1 MTNEPL
7 ERFAYARL
15 PSCGVAPR
23 GVVVHFMG
31 LGSQWQA
38 KEGEEPHGLEHEGAA
53 AAAAAGAI
61 YVVPYL
67 DPWNWM
73 NAVEGKYFSINDLD
87 FFFAKIGVYLKS
99 QEVTELL
106 NHCKHSKTQIDL
118 IRMVNLL
125 KTDVPCDI
133 LQTLNRIFDK
143 LSGSQPAMDVEELLQ
158 HLNENE
164 YPQSEL
170 MNKNLQVVK
179 ESILNGFKHILGDN
193 KIIKKEQFIEFHN
206 NILWVLPDYKVND
219 FKNKLPLM
227 WGIRRLRQ

>member
-1 MTNEPL
+1 MDIVNTLESIIPKMRGQMYQKKIHSLDVVNEI
-7 ERFAYARL
+7 
-15 PSCGVAPR
+15 V
-23 GVVVHFMG
+23 
-31 LGSQWQA
+31 
-38 KEGEEPHGLEHEGAA
+38 KK
-53 AAAAAGAI
+53 
-61 YVVPYL
+61 
-67 DPWNWM
+67 
-73 NAVEGKYFSINDLD
+73 EGKYFSINDLD

-170 MNKNLQVVK
+170 MNKNLKIVR
-179 ESILNGFKHILGDN
+179 ENILKGFHEIIGDN
-193 KIIKKEQFIEFHN
+193 KIINKEQFIDFHK
-206 NILWVLPDYKVND
+206 NIFWVIPDYKIKE
-219 FKNKLPLM
+219 FKNRLNLM
-227 WGIRRLRQ
+227 WGIRRLR